1 LATNAKFC
9 SIDVVCPPSLAQSF
23 ARKDQRN
30 LAALTLLAALTRAR
44 EAGADFQQALTPTD
58 LHRPAGRCCG
68 CWPTSTFSFWRN
80 CCWRILGADAG
91 ARAIGVDADVAF
103 AWSGRRR

>member
-44 EAGADFQQALTPTD
+44 EAAADTNALCGRPTCT
-58 LHRPAGRCCG
+58 GRLLADG
-68 CWPTSTFSFWRN
+68 DFSFWRN
-80 CCWRILGADAG
+80 CCWQIRRQTLALGRSASMLTS
-91 ARAIGVDADVAF
+91 AF